1 MSRVRKAVEESVMS
15 LAAKVISATEDDR
28 PEAAERFASAL
39 ADATRALDNVSEA
52 EREEDE

>member
-1 MSRVRKAVEESVMS
+1 MS